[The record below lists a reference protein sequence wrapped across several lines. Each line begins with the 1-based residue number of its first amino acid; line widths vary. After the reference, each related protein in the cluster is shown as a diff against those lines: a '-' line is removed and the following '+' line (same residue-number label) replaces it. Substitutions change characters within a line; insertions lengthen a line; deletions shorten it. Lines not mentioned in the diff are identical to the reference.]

1 MSDSQEQRVQVG
13 RLLPHPIALHVLL
26 LGVLLFAAFLAKGPW
41 DSDFYWHLVTGQLIA
56 EGRFPTTDPYS
67 FTWGGMPWT
76 LHEWLGEL
84 IIFQLVRGFGY
95 MGAAVVFAFVP
106 GAVVAVLA
114 VALHRL
120 GLRTLAVIV
129 ATTLSAFL
137 VIPYATLRPQALSW
151 VMFAVL
157 VGFLVHLKPE
167 RSRWTLILFPF
178 FVLWANLHGLWV
190 VGVAVLAFYAV
201 MTLAGMTPMSD
212 AKRWAVAMV
221 PVAMLGSAFTPAG
234 PALLLYP
241 LRYVDAGDWGMAN
254 ITEWQ
259 SPDFHDPA
267 HIPLLLFMGAVALF
281 GRWKVPWWMSLFAF
295 LGIAMTLLALRNG
308 PVAAIIGAPAVA
320 VGIDAALRDWRPN
333 PKRLSVRLARQRRI
347 LETVLVAIIAAAGIV
362 IFIPRDPAA
371 AVADSIERELP
382 VQGVEILIDRFPNG
396 RILAD
401 YGWGGYV
408 IGQMYHLG
416 ARVAVDGRNDMYDD
430 AILADY
436 GLVRD
441 ADEGWQGVIE
451 RWKPDAMLFPPY
463 RAITKGPAEAAGWC
477 EAFRD
482 ANEVLYL
489 RDCGS

>member
-1 MSDSQEQRVQVG
+1 MTPTDPSPAMPRW
-13 RLLPHPIALHVLL
+13 LPHPVALHVLL

-41 DSDFYWHLVTGQLIA
+41 DSDFYWHLVTGRLIA
-56 EGRFPTTDPYS
+56 EGHFPTTDPYS

-84 IIFQLVRGFGY
+84 IIFVLVDRLGY
-95 MGAAVVFAFVP
+95 MGAAIVFAFVP
-106 GAVVAVLA
+106 GIAVAVLA
-114 VALHRL
+114 LALHRL
-120 GLRTLAVIV
+120 GLRTLAVV
-129 ATTLSAFL
+129 GATTLSAFL
-137 VIPYATLRPQALSW
+137 IIPYATIRPQALSW

-157 VGFLVHLKPE
+157 IGFLVHLKPV
-167 RSRWTLILFPF
+167 RSRWTLGLVPF

-190 VGVAVLAFYAV
+190 VGLAVLGAYAV
-201 MTLAGMTPMSD
+201 MTLAGMTNMSG
-212 AKRWAVAMV
+212 ARRWAVAMI
-221 PVAMLGSAFTPAG
+221 PLAMLGTAFTPAG
-234 PALLLYP
+234 PGLILYP

-267 HIPLLLFMGAVALF
+267 HIPLLLFMGAAAIF
-281 GRWKVPWWMSLFAF
+281 GRWRVGWWKSLLLFM
-295 LGIAMTLLALRNG
+295 GIAMTLLALRNG
-308 PVAAIIGAPAVA
+308 PVAAIIGAPALA
-320 VGIDAALRDWRPN
+320 VGIDSALRDWRPN
-333 PKRLSVRLARQRRI
+333 PKPPSPRVARQRRI
-347 LETVLVAIIAAAGIV
+347 LETVTAVVIAVAGIF

-371 AVADSIERELP
+371 AVRASIERELP
-382 VQGVEILIDRFPNG
+382 VQGVEILIERYPDG

-430 AILADY
+430 SILAMY

-441 ADEGWQGVIE
+441 ADPGWEEVVAE
-451 RWKPDAMLFPPY
+451 WRVDAMLFPPY

-477 EAFRD
+477 EVFRD
-482 ANEVLYL
+482 TNEVLFL
-489 RDCGS
+489 RTCD